1 MGPQAVI
8 THIANRGAHV
18 DNALGDGGVTPHSL
32 SARAFASFADDAQS
46 CAARGALDRSRS
58 AETSVRMD
66 QQARQRG
73 GWSWWYLLLLVQFV
87 AVLWPPFYNRVE
99 PSLVGLPFFYW
110 YQLLWVILGA
120 ILTAIVYF
128 ATKD

>member
-1 MGPQAVI
+1 
-8 THIANRGAHV
+8 
-18 DNALGDGGVTPHSL
+18 
-32 SARAFASFADDAQS
+32 
-46 CAARGALDRSRS
+46 
-58 AETSVRMD
+58 MD
-66 QQARQRG
+66 QQARRPS

-99 PSLVGLPFFYW
+99 PSLVGVPFFYW